1 MLFVTN
7 AVLVLQVAKYLFKI
21 I

>member
-1 MLFVTN
+1 MVFVTN